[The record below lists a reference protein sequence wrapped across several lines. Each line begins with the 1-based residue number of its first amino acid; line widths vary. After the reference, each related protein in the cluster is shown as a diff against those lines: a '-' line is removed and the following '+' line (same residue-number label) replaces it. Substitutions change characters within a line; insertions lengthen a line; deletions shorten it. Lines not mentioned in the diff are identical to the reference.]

1 MKKNTRLKVGV
12 DKMDYKKVA
21 EVRNK
26 MKLIEDY
33 EPFGLNPKQ
42 KAFADL
48 YLYSADA
55 KQSAADAGY
64 AEGTHSSLLN
74 NDKIRLYIQ
83 WQFAN
88 LQRDEVAGPE
98 EVLEFLTRTM
108 RGEVFEPTKVGLGK
122 GAEHIQYL
130 PPRVNDRLKAGELL
144 GKRYDTFKNDLN
156 INVNAPQI
164 FGTDEIYD

>member
-1 MKKNTRLKVGV
+1 
-12 DKMDYKKVA
+12 MDYKKIA
-21 EVRNK
+21 QVRNQ

-42 KAFADL
+42 KAFADM
-48 YLYSADA
+48 YLYSGD
-55 KQSAADAGY
+55 KEQSAIDAGY
-64 AEGTHSSLLN
+64 AEGSSSALVN

-88 LQRDEVAGPE
+88 LQRDTVAGPE

-108 RGEVFEPTKVGLGK
+108 RGDVFEPTKVGIGK
-122 GAEHIQYL
+122 GAEQVQYL

-164 FGTDEIYD
+164 FGTEEIYD